1 MSGRSYL
8 ENRNFNLSRESSDS
22 EGRNRSSLARKAVE
36 LNQINALKFLLE
48 HGADVNVLYASNR
61 APNHRDS
68 RGETLLHLAGRLG
81 YTDIAMFL
89 LSILWRRSVL
99 LSGYPD
105 FMQVN
110 EGGEDA
116 VDVTTEP
123 ALRELIRACID
134 RYSIVSV
141 ANLREADSLADVRE
155 RILASCTL
163 KDSMKLA
170 KFVVNDAIVFP
181 QQERSF
187 PARLCCGDRN
197 NFIIYVPPTLHILEQ
212 VGVEVQNPEAKQREA
227 LDMLVYSFSHLSLKG
242 EQQSQR
248 SQQGYGGSFSLV
260 SRGETRKSPEPLGSA
275 ARMLS
280 VAGESKNQIYKPIS
294 VGGNETERR
303 RMVENNMKECTIL

>member
-1 MSGRSYL
+1 MTRRDRHG
-8 ENRNFNLSRESSDS
+8 DS
-22 EGRNRSSLARKAVE
+22 
-36 LNQINALKFLLE
+36 
-48 HGADVNVLYASNR
+48 
-61 APNHRDS
+61 
-68 RGETLLHLAGRLG
+68 LLHLAGRRGL
-81 YTDIAMFL
+81 TDVAMLL

-99 LSGYPD
+99 FAGYPD

-110 EGGEDA
+110 ENGEDA
-116 VDVTTEP
+116 VDVTRDP

-141 ANLREADSLADVRE
+141 ANLAPSDSLADVRR

-170 KFVVNDAIVFP
+170 KFIVNDSIVLP
-181 QQERSF
+181 QQEPAF
-187 PARLCCGDRN
+187 PARLACGDRH

-227 LDMLVYSFSHLSLKG
+227 LDMLVYSFSHLSLG
-242 EQQSQR
+242 D
-248 SQQGYGGSFSLV
+248 SQQGYRASFGLAAPA
-260 SRGETRKSPEPLGSA
+260 SPERAPLAGQ

-280 VAGESKNQIYKPIS
+280 VAGESRNQIYKPVS

-303 RMVENNMKECTIL
+303 RMVENNMKECAILSRV